1 LHPAWQLPRD
11 VVLFL
16 LVMELLASYDGRD
29 RAPRSLS
36 SPRGRDAHSPRRVV
50 HTARGSLSG
59 RRPRG

>member
-29 RAPRSLS
+29 RPARSV
-36 SPRGRDAHSPRRVV
+36 PQPCGKDVRRPRRVV
-50 HTARGSLSG
+50 RTARGSLSG